1 MNDLFGPLAN
11 NETERDV
18 PPMRVAFSTGS
29 VHARDR
35 LDYWRSEASKVYVE
49 HEFETPVGRSF
60 RGVIRTASVAEMGIA
75 SFECDPAIVGYTAR
89 CVRKACDDD
98 VIVSQQIRGSIVQ
111 KQDGRVLQGKPGD
124 FWLIDP
130 RRPFTCEIQPGTS
143 SICLRVPRY
152 ELEAR
157 LGDVSGFTAQA
168 IGGDRPIA
176 SLASG
181 FIDMIARQG
190 GSIEGFAATKVMQQ
204 AIDLIALAIK
214 SEMTDGPLTLA
225 SPRTVTLLRLKA
237 VIEEKLRDPALKP
250 ATAAA
255 AAGISVRYANAL
267 LAEEGTSLERH
278 IMNRRLEN
286 CRRDLMAPG
295 NASRMVSDVAYGWG
309 FSDLSHFTR
318 RFKARFGCPPGQIRP
333 QISQAS

>member
-1 MNDLFGPLAN
+1 MNDLFGPLVSD
-11 NETERDV
+11 ETERDV

-49 HEFETPVGRSF
+49 HEFDTPVGRSF
-60 RGVIRTASVAEMGIA
+60 HGEIRSASVAEMGIA
-75 SFECDPAIVGYTAR
+75 CFDCDPAIVGYTAR
-89 CVRKACDDD
+89 CIRQARDDD
-98 VIVSQQIRGSIVQ
+98 VIISRQIRGSILQ
-111 KQDGRVLQGKPGD
+111 EQDGRVLRSRPGD
-124 FWLIDP
+124 LWLIDP
-130 RRPFTCEIQPGTS
+130 RRPFRCEIRPDTS
-143 SICLRVPRY
+143 SICLRIPRH

-157 LGDVSGFTAQA
+157 LGDISRFTARAVSG
-168 IGGDRPIA
+168 DKPIA

-181 FIDMIARQG
+181 FIDLIARQSS
-190 GSIEGFAATKVMQQ
+190 SIDDSAATKVMQQ
-204 AIDLIALAIK
+204 AIDLLALAIK
-214 SEMTDGPLTLA
+214 SEMAEGPLTVA
-225 SPRTVTLLRLKA
+225 SPRAVTLLRLKA

-286 CRRDLMAPG
+286 CRRDLMAP
-295 NASRMVSDVAYGWG
+295 AHATRMVSDVAYGWG

-318 RFKARFGCPPGQIRP
+318 RFKARFGRPPGQIRP
-333 QISQAS
+333 PFSQAS